1 MEMILHRIYWWAATH
16 IEFALAQISYWPE
29 EFSVAADAS
38 AICKTFFLELLE
50 FGNCFFDIFDLRRE
64 SFHDFDVSFILY
76 HWIIVMYMYIID
88 VRYINIAV
96 SPKIIK
102 GAEPETQL
110 TI

>member
-29 EFSVAADAS
+29 EFSVTAGAS
-38 AICKTFFLELLE
+38 AICKILFLELLE

-64 SFHDFDVSFILY
+64 SFYDFDVSFILN
-76 HWIIVMYMYIID
+76 HVIIVRYMYIMKT
-88 VRYINIAV
+88 RYINIAV

-102 GAEPETQL
+102 GAEPEAQL